1 MIPSDFKPK
10 IHRFEVLSSTNAKL
24 KELALSGADEGTV
37 VIASRQTAGRGRGV
51 RTWHSPVGGLYF
63 STLLFATDQR
73 HTTDLPIL
81 AGTAL
86 AQAVKE
92 FLPKSVEVTVKWP
105 NDCLVNWKKCAGILC
120 EAVSHQG
127 TGACIVGIGVNVNLP
142 PSELRPF
149 ETNPFKATSFMVEG
163 GGSQFELDK
172 VFQVISTKL
181 FSLYRLYQEQGFQPI
196 QYLWERN
203 CHLIGKRVELRESGW
218 REQTPKPTG
227 TDLGVTTGT
236 VMGID
241 ESGALVLS
249 NSRGERRSYVS
260 GEITCFWP

>member
-1 MIPSDFKPK
+1 MIPSDFKPT
-10 IHRFEVLSSTNAKL
+10 IVRHEAVSSTNSIL
-24 KELALSGADEGTV
+24 KDLALSGAEEGTV
-37 VIASRQTAGRGRGV
+37 VIATRQTAGRGRGNRV
-51 RTWHSPVGGLYF
+51 WHSPPGGLYF
-63 STLLFATDQR
+63 STLLFASDAR

-86 AQAVKE
+86 TQAVKE

-105 NDCLVNWKKCAGILC
+105 NDCLVNWKKCAGILS
-120 EAVSHQG
+120 EVVSTQG
-127 TGACIVGIGVNVNLP
+127 TGACVVGIGVNVNTSAGDL
-142 PSELRPF
+142 EQF
-149 ETNPFKATSFMVEG
+149 KGNPFGATSFLVEAG
-163 GGSQFELDK
+163 GGEFELER
-172 VFQVISTKL
+172 VFQLISTKL

-196 QYLWERN
+196 QYLWEKN
-203 CHLIGKRVELRESGW
+203 CHFIGKRIELRESGW
-218 REQTPKPTG
+218 REQTPKPQG
-227 TDLGVTTGT
+227 GEIGVTTGT